1 MTGAAVPPHA
11 DDSDPDDGK
20 KWDQVLKGEDYDL
33 DADGTVDGDVAVDP
47 AADPATTPSTTE
59 ASGTDAP
66 PTSRG

>member
-1 MTGAAVPPHA
+1 MPGTPIKPQA
-11 DDSDPDDGK
+11 DDSNPDDGQ

-47 AADPATTPSTTE
+47 TSDPATTPSTTE
-59 ASGTDAP
+59 ASGTDAA